1 MRNAADY
8 AEPLTK
14 KGGNGEDSARRVLFV
29 CTGNTCRSPM
39 AAALLNHLSV
49 RHKGSSAYTEDSN
62 GQPRYIAT
70 SAGLY
75 AAEGDPITPL
85 AANALCEAGVVD
97 TPSNPYK
104 THRAHRVSEA
114 DVAAADVIVAITAS
128 HAMEL
133 MLRFPDAASRICT
146 LPMDIADP
154 FGGSAEDY
162 RTCLAQLRFCLQSA
176 FLSQE
181 ETP

>member
-1 MRNAADY
+1 MRKAADC
-8 AEPLTK
+8 AAPLTEK
-14 KGGNGEDSARRVLFV
+14 AGNGEDLVRRVLFV

-39 AAALLNHLSV
+39 AAALLNHLSMPREV
-49 RHKGSSAYTEDSN
+49 CSACAEDPDRS
-62 GQPRYIAT
+62 PHYVAT

-75 AAEGDPITPL
+75 AAEGDPITP
-85 AANALCEAGVVD
+85 AAVDALCAAGVAS
-97 TPSNPYK
+97 TPSNSYK

-114 DVAAADVIVAITAS
+114 DVAAADLIVAITAS

-162 RTCLAQLRFCLQSA
+162 RTCLAQLRYCLQLVFFA
-176 FLSQE
+176 QE
-181 ETP
+181 QIP